1 MLERFLAHTACPA
14 LYALIISSTFVH
26 DMRNIDIT
34 TKVMLVRRSVR
45 KLMPNTKLSL
55 TACVYGL
62 MALYDFIDDD
72 DVAVTSSRNVN
83 TGRHCFTSYIHD
95 HA

>member
-1 MLERFLAHTACPA
+1 MLERFLAHTASPA

-45 KLMPNTKLSL
+45 KLMPNTKLSP

-62 MALYDFIDDD
+62 MALYDFFDDD
-72 DVAVTSSRNVN
+72 DIAVTSSRNVN